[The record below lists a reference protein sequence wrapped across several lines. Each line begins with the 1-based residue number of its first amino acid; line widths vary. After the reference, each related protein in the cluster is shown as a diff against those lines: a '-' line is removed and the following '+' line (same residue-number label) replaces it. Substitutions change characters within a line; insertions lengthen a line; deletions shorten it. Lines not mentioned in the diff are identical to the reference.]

1 MNKNLKLALIFV
13 GVVAALVVVFN
24 IESIHDWFEPDP
36 DPSLFEKRLNEV
48 KSKIEAMNGYDEKAY
63 KDLVSDIDV
72 WKNRKDINEEGR
84 QSLRMTLY
92 EGMIAK
98 IKASY
103 NNALANYNDNP
114 TAAHNSMANNVKGL
128 DAVAKDM
135 KKTLDSDAN
144 EIKELHKL
152 YTAIYNF
159 VRGGHKPS
167 VDFNEESFTWT
178 SFDDHKRSFISAA
191 NSYRNNSLYS
201 KLSHIK
207 GFNEGLSESQVA
219 SKVEANRKSYYEEL
233 SDAIVECF
241 SKSGD
246 NQLESYKRV
255 VNQFDDQTDDDS
267 DAFNNL
273 MRAYGIYR
281 DSYSNSNL

>member
-24 IESIHDWFEPDP
+24 IESIHDWFEPDL

-135 KKTLDSDAN
+135 NKTLDSDAN

-167 VDFNEESFTWT
+167 VDFKEESKTWT
-178 SFDDHKRSFISAA
+178 SFDDHVSTRVSSA
-191 NSYRNNSLYS
+191 NSYRGNSLYS

-207 GFNEGLSESQVA
+207 GFNEGLSENQVK
-219 SKVEANRKSYYEEL
+219 SKMEPFRDSYYEDLVTIIIE
-233 SDAIVECF
+233 F
-241 SKSGD
+241 FGKSGE
-246 NQLESYKRV
+246 NQYQAYKNV
-255 VNQFDDQTDDDS
+255 VNNYGEETDYKSTKAYRMLMS
-267 DAFNNL
+267 DYN
-273 MRAYGIYR
+273 RYR
-281 DSYSNSNL
+281 ERYSPVQ